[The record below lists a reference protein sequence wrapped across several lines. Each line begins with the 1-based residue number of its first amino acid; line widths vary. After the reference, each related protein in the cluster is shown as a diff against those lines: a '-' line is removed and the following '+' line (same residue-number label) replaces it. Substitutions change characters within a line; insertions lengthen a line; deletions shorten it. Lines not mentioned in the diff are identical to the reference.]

1 MSKKEDLLSLLFRS
15 VEDGQGGYKREPF
28 PLEEWGITSDDE
40 RVVELDNEDEYKDDS
55 EHL

>member
-28 PLEEWGITSDDE
+28 PLEEWGITSDKDRLVEADE
-40 RVVELDNEDEYKDDS
+40 EAEYKDDS
-55 EHL
+55 EHP